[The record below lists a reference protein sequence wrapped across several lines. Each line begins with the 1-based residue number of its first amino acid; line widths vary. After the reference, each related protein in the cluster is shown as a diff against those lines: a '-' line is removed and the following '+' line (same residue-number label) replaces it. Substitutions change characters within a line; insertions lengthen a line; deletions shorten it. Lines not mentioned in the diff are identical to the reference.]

1 MSHVLLKLRTDVAFA
16 ATLRDT
22 ARQAAEQPSAAQ
34 AAGLSPELVGWMLE
48 VARAI
53 EETHKHPRPELRA
66 VDVHDEALPMLL
78 RRQAE

>member
-22 ARQAAEQPSAAQ
+22 ARQAAELPTAAAQ
-34 AAGLSPELVGWMLE
+34 CGLSPQLVGWMLE

-53 EETHKHPRPELRA
+53 EETHKHPRPDLRP
-66 VDVHDEALPMLL
+66 VDVFDPSLPAFL
-78 RRQAE
+78 RRQAD